1 MKLNTE
7 QKKFLFEK
15 IFNNDK
21 REIYKIFDT
30 ISINYLMKQKIE
42 IKEPDQFGWR
52 PLLVNGE
59 EYTTLN
65 FDYYKEWESML
76 CL

>member
-1 MKLNTE
+1 MKLNMT
-7 QKKFLFEK
+7 QKEFLFEK
-15 IFNNDK
+15 IFQNNS

-30 ISINYLMKQKIE
+30 TSVNYLKKQKIE
-42 IKEPDQFGWR
+42 LKEPDKFGWR

-65 FDYYKEWESML
+65 FDCYKEWEAIL